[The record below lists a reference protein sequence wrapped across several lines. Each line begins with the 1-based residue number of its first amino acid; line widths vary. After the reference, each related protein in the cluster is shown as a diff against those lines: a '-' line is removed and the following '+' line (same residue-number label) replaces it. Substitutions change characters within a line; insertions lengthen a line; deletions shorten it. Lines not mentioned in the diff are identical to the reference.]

1 VLALEEAQVAV
12 VERIF
17 AEYLN
22 GAGDRAIAAGLN
34 RDGVL
39 CPSASRP
46 EQNSHRLADGW
57 QGSTVRSILEN
68 PRYTG
73 YAVFGRWIKH
83 EQLADPD
90 DVAAGHVTRFR
101 RSSAERVVRS
111 RRPAHPAIVSVEEFT
126 QAQLRRRSRAT
137 GGMRGIAKLERDRP
151 AVGPYLLRG
160 LVRCEICQRKMQG
173 GMIRQR
179 VLYRCIAR
187 RLAPGSIVLADHPK
201 TINLREDVL
210 TRPIN
215 RWIGR
220 LFDREH
226 LDETVRA
233 LVDSQTSARSTS
245 DHEAS
250 KRRLAEAEQALTR
263 FQDAIAARV
272 DPSTL
277 VEAINR
283 AKVQR
288 DTARADLA
296 HQPKATVIDAAEDAM
311 IDSFGDVG
319 AVIEQARPD
328 SLARLYRD
336 LRLEVR
342 YRHATD
348 GGKAIATIGVANE
361 CVRGGT

>member
-210 TRPIN
+210 TRAVQQ
-215 RWIGR
+215 G
-220 LFDREH
+220 DRAV
-226 LDETVRA
+226 VRPG
-233 LVDSQTSARSTS
+233 
-245 DHEAS
+245 AS
-250 KRRLAEAEQALTR
+250 
-263 FQDAIAARV
+263 
-272 DPSTL
+272 
-277 VEAINR
+277 
-283 AKVQR
+283 
-288 DTARADLA
+288 
-296 HQPKATVIDAAEDAM
+296 
-311 IDSFGDVG
+311 
-319 AVIEQARPD
+319 
-328 SLARLYRD
+328 
-336 LRLEVR
+336 
-342 YRHATD
+342 
-348 GGKAIATIGVANE
+348 
-361 CVRGGT
+361 

>member
-73 YAVFGRWIKH
+73 YAVFGRWIRH

-160 LVRCEICQRKMQG
+160 LVRCEPVDELVGFVTHGQHHAGLGDAVISLFLSDG
-173 GMIRQR
+173 GAAEEHLQLSDPALPLFL
-179 VLYRCIAR
+179 VGES
-187 RLAPGSIVLADHPK
+187 P
-201 TINLREDVL
+201 
-210 TRPIN
+210 TRP
-215 RWIGR
+215 GGT
-220 LFDREH
+220 LHAQSCE
-226 LDETVRA
+226 LDPGAVVG
-233 LVDSQTSARSTS
+233 LLGQPDSW
-245 DHEAS
+245 
-250 KRRLAEAEQALTR
+250 
-263 FQDAIAARV
+263 RV
-272 DPSTL
+272 DRHWPVLLLVVIRGLDGHPIRPSL
-277 VEAINR
+277 MDWANGI
-283 AKVQR
+283 
-288 DTARADLA
+288 
-296 HQPKATVIDAAEDAM
+296 
-311 IDSFGDVG
+311 
-319 AVIEQARPD
+319 PD
-328 SLARLYRD
+328 S
-336 LRLEVR
+336 
-342 YRHATD
+342 
-348 GGKAIATIGVANE
+348 
-361 CVRGGT
+361 